1 MQGAGVNRDAMGGKR
16 IVEEEIISEI
26 PIRHQ
31 IYMQNKEL
39 DIEAQVRCWAGD
51 INIIVFILKIVFKV
65 K

>member
-39 DIEAQVRCWAGD
+39 DIEVQVRCWAGD